1 MKFYHFWD
9 EIRKI
14 LFVGIL
20 YYSFYSSLWLLRQK
34 IMLTVVKKI
43 LPKGR
48 VMLNF
53 NSNFILRYRFVC
65 LLLSVGYFIY
75 QFTGTNYENFGIQF
89 RYLTIWG
96 LTGAMV
102 SSYLLYRSKLNN
114 LPETYHAFISAIAV
128 LNAMVVFLYWKLY
141 FIDPSLVN
149 YSGSIVWFQEY
160 YLHALGP
167 LLIIF
172 DALFFNK
179 SFSQIKKGALTIV
192 GICLFYVV
200 WTEALTAPFNATPVG
215 SVTKGFPYPF
225 LNNMTFSERLG
236 FYATTTLTGLGFYF
250 LGWLLTKIKSLL
262 LS

>member
-1 MKFYHFWD
+1 
-9 EIRKI
+9 
-14 LFVGIL
+14 
-20 YYSFYSSLWLLRQK
+20 
-34 IMLTVVKKI
+34 MLTVVNKI

-114 LPETYHAFISAIAV
+114 LPETYHAFVSAIAV

-149 YSGSIVWFQEY
+149 SSGSIVWFQEY

-167 LLIIF
+167 LLIIL

-179 SFSQIKKGALTIV
+179 SFSQIKKGALTIF

-200 WTEALTAPFNATPVG
+200 WTEALTAPLNATPVG
-215 SVTKGFPYPF
+215 SVTSGFPYPF
-225 LNNMTFSERLG
+225 LNNMMFSERLG

>member
-1 MKFYHFWD
+1 
-9 EIRKI
+9 
-14 LFVGIL
+14 
-20 YYSFYSSLWLLRQK
+20 
-34 IMLTVVKKI
+34 
-43 LPKGR
+43 
-48 VMLNF
+48 MLNLS
-53 NSNFILRYRFVC
+53 SNFILRYRLVC
-65 LLLSVGYFIY
+65 LLLSVGYFLY
-75 QFTGTNYENFGIQF
+75 QFMAANYENFGIKF

-102 SSYLLYRSKLNN
+102 SSYLLYRSKRNN
-114 LPETYHAFISAIAV
+114 LPETYHAFVSAVAV

-172 DALFFNK
+172 DALFFNR
-179 SFSQIKKGALTIV
+179 SFQQIRNGALAIV
-192 GICLFYVV
+192 GMCLLYVL
-200 WTEALTAPFNATPVG
+200 WTEAVTAPLNFTPEG
-215 SVTKGFPYPF
+215 SVTSGLPYPF
-225 LNNMTFSERLG
+225 LNNMVFMERLS